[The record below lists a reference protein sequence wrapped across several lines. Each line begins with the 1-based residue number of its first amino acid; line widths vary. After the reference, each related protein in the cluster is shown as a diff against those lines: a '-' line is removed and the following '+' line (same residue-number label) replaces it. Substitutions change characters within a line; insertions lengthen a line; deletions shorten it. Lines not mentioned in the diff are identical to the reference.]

1 MITYVL
7 KVWVFIQHS
16 VVGIQEKLQGVL
28 VQEMHLEQDRKKDLF
43 SWQKKFIDY
52 LNSDFF
58 V

>member
-16 VVGIQEKLQGVL
+16 VVGIQEKLKGVL

-43 SWQKKFIDY
+43 SW
-52 LNSDFF
+52 
-58 V
+58 